1 MRGAQIGLVPQDP
14 VTSLDPV
21 RPIGVQVGEI
31 LPRARRARRAR
42 SIRARVLELLE
53 RVGLDDPALRA
64 RQYPHELSG
73 GMRQRVLIAIAIAL
87 RPRLIIADEPTSAL
101 DVTVQR
107 RILDLIDDLRR
118 EEGTSV
124 LLVTHDLGVAAD
136 RAQRI
141 VVLKDGARRRAGPD
155 RRHPRGPAGSVH
167 AAAARRR
174 AGARRRTASAAP
186 PAPLFLRDAV
196 GRRGR
201 EPVRDRRATA
211 S

>member
-1 MRGAQIGLVPQDP
+1 MATRDAA
-14 VTSLDPV
+14 T
-21 RPIGVQVGEI
+21 R
-31 LPRARRARRAR
+31 
-42 SIRARVLELLE
+42 RARVLELLE

-141 VVLKDGARRRAGPD
+141 VVLKQGRVVEQGPSS
-155 RRHPRGPAGSVH
+155 RHPVVPVRSVH
-167 AAAARRR
+167 ATAARRR
-174 AGARRRTASAAP
+174 ARPGDGGLPAARAAALPAGCRGRCRREPLCDRRR
-186 PAPLFLRDAV
+186 
-196 GRRGR
+196 RG
-201 EPVRDRRATA
+201 